1 MGFVYRHPSVSC
13 GCILNDFFS
22 FRSECWTMCNV
33 VDLRRTIYEMVSG
46 KSLINSSANHLES
59 KNIYKVRFLKQS
71 TSVPSH
77 TQNSFWSSVSKLL
90 NNGSWQV
97 WLKLVFFNS
106 FFFSSS
112 VLFLPA
118 LSHLTLQVHK
128 EYLPNWTSEPRT
140 VLKWN
145 TGSVKKF
152 FRACYSQNHTS
163 L

>member
-59 KNIYKVRFLKQS
+59 KNIYKVRFLKES
-71 TSVPSH
+71 TSVSSH
-77 TQNSFWSSVSKLL
+77 AQNSFWSSVSKLL

-97 WLKLVFFNS
+97 WLKLVFSNS
-106 FFFSSS
+106 LFFFICIVSSRVISLNSSS
-112 VLFLPA
+112 AQGVCTKLNFRTTYRFKMKHR
-118 LSHLTLQVHK
+118 LS
-128 EYLPNWTSEPRT
+128 
-140 VLKWN
+140 
-145 TGSVKKF
+145 
-152 FRACYSQNHTS
+152 
-163 L
+163 

>member
-1 MGFVYRHPSVSC
+1 MGFVHRHPSVSC

-33 VDLRRTIYEMVSG
+33 VDWRRTIYEMVSG

-59 KNIYKVRFLKQS
+59 KNIYKVRFLKES

-77 TQNSFWSSVSKLL
+77 AQNSFWSSVSKLL

-106 FFFSSS
+106 FFFFICIVSSRVISLNSSS
-112 VLFLPA
+112 AQGVFTQLNFRTTYRFKMKHR
-118 LSHLTLQVHK
+118 LS
-128 EYLPNWTSEPRT
+128 
-140 VLKWN
+140 
-145 TGSVKKF
+145 
-152 FRACYSQNHTS
+152 
-163 L
+163 